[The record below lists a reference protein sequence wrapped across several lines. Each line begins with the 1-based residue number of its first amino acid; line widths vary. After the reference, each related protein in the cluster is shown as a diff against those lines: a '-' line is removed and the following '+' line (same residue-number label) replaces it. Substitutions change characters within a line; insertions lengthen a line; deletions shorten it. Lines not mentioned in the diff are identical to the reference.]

1 MIEPKPAAT
10 VAVTRDADAG
20 LEVLLLQ
27 RTHSAVFM
35 PGVYVFPGGAVDDG
49 DREPGL
55 ASRVHGIDEASA
67 NRMVGVPE
75 DGLAYLMA
83 AIRECFEEAGLLLA
97 DRARGALDAKDVEL
111 ARLRRGLNAGE
122 YTLARLCEE
131 LDLRLGADRMAYLSH
146 WITPPGPP
154 RRYDT
159 RFFVVTA
166 PPGQAASHDGVETVD
181 HVWIQPEEA
190 LARNRRGELP
200 LGTPTIG
207 TLRLLAGFNNTEQL
221 LHHARRQPAP
231 ATPEPIEVSGRDG
244 PRLVHPEEPAYAE
257 VAKLRDEGLG
267 GAGYEVIPGVARA
280 LSRRVTRLTAPNP
293 GVMTGPGTNTYLV
306 DGGDALAVIDPG
318 PELTPHLD
326 AIVTTAARPINWI
339 LATHTHRDH
348 SPAARELQRRT
359 GARVLG
365 MRPPEDGTQDREFA
379 PDRVLHHGERLRI
392 GDATL
397 RAFHT
402 PGHASNHLC
411 YFLEEEQILFSGD
424 HVMQGSTVVINP
436 PDGHMGDYLRSLY
449 ELLREDIAYIAPGHG
464 FLMGQPEAAIDRI
477 ITHRMARETRVLS
490 SMKRHGAAS
499 EAHLLTEVYADVP
512 AALHGVAAR
521 SLLAHLIKLQEEGVL
536 NRSGSTWRLA
546 PRVE

>member
-1 MIEPKPAAT
+1 MIEPRPAAT

-49 DREPGL
+49 DRDPRL
-55 ASRVHGIDEASA
+55 ASRVRGIDEASA
-67 NRMVGVPE
+67 NRMVGVSE
-75 DGLAYLMA
+75 GGLAYLMA

-97 DRARGALDAKDVEL
+97 DPARGALDAKDADL
-111 ARLRRGLNAGE
+111 ARLRQRLNAGE

-131 LDLRLGADRMAYLSH
+131 LDLRLSADRMAYLSH

-159 RFFVVTA
+159 RFFVVAA
-166 PPGQAASHDGVETVD
+166 PPGQTAGHDGVETVD
-181 HVWIQPEEA
+181 HVWIQPEAA
-190 LARNRRGELP
+190 LARNRRGEFP
-200 LGTPTIG
+200 LGAPTIG
-207 TLRLLAGFNNTEQL
+207 TLRVLAGFDSTEQL
-221 LHHARRQPAP
+221 LHHARRQGAP
-231 ATPEPIEVSGRDG
+231 AARAPIEVTGRDG

-257 VAKLRDEGLG
+257 AAKLRDEGLG
-267 GAGYEVIPGVARA
+267 GAGYEVIPGVART

-318 PELTPHLD
+318 PALTPHLD
-326 AIVTTAARPINWI
+326 AIVSTASRPINMI

-348 SPAARELQRRT
+348 SPAAGELRRRT
-359 GARVLG
+359 GARVFG
-365 MRPPEDGTQDREFA
+365 MPPPEDGTQDRDFV

-392 GDATL
+392 GNATL
-397 RAFHT
+397 RVIHT

-411 YFLEEEQILFSGD
+411 YLLEEEQILFSGD

-436 PDGHMGDYLRSLY
+436 PDGHMGDYLRSLN

-464 FLMGQPEAAIDRI
+464 FLIGDPYAAIDRI
-477 ITHRMARETRVLS
+477 ITHRMARETRVLTA
-490 SMKRHGAAS
+490 MKRRGAAS
-499 EAHLLTEVYADVP
+499 EADLLTEVYADVP

-521 SLLAHLIKLQEEGVL
+521 SLLAHLIKLRDDGVL
-536 NRSGSTWRLA
+536 RESEPGWVVSD
-546 PRVE
+546 